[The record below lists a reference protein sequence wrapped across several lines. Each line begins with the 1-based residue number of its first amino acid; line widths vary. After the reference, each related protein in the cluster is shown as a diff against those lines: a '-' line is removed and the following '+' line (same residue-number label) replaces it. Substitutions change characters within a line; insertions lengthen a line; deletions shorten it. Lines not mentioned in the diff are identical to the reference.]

1 MAIDITNTLNGH
13 EEVLDVLLESNS
25 VVFID
30 ESHLYFVRSSDNGG
44 WMYDIYNVEDCPKDE
59 DGYPL
64 LDEDDEVNSID
75 GGLCCGT
82 AQDAIEMAIGNQY
95 EWAKRDVELE
105 RYCCGNCESEIGEE
119 GDEKNAPETDE
130 TEKPFVYIV
139 ARSDSVCGV
148 YSIEILESDEELQ
161 KEMNYLEK
169 KGAILRVNNEFDDCF
184 FRQFSYDDAKD
195 EDKSCPYIVA
205 NTITIR
211 SQKLYHHHRITKTQ
225 QDIDELF

>member
-82 AQDAIEMAIGNQY
+82 AQDAIERIVTKASSYYDGKFKEEFRELIERGYMSLSSPI
-95 EWAKRDVELE
+95 WANCGTKRGLPISCFSTYLPE
-105 RYCCGNCESEIGEE
+105 RN
-119 GDEKNAPETDE
+119 
-130 TEKPFVYIV
+130 
-139 ARSDSVCGV
+139 
-148 YSIEILESDEELQ
+148 
-161 KEMNYLEK
+161 
-169 KGAILRVNNEFDDCF
+169 
-184 FRQFSYDDAKD
+184 
-195 EDKSCPYIVA
+195 
-205 NTITIR
+205 
-211 SQKLYHHHRITKTQ
+211 
-225 QDIDELF
+225 

>member
-1 MAIDITNTLNGH
+1 MAIDITNTVNGH

-25 VVFID
+25 VVFIN
-30 ESHLYFVRSSDNGG
+30 ESHLYFVKVSANGG

-59 DGYPL
+59 DGYPM
-64 LDEDDEVNSID
+64 LDENGEVDSID

-105 RYCCGNCESEIGEE
+105 RYCCGNCES
-119 GDEKNAPETDE
+119 E

-169 KGAILRVNNEFDDCF
+169 KGAILRLNNEFDDCF
-184 FRQFSYDDAKD
+184 FRQLSYDDAKD
-195 EDKSCPYIVA
+195 EDKSCPYIVV